1 MEGVLQPPIIPR
13 FRRINTPKRVK
24 LTREVAAVYGVP
36 TAVHRRRTWLK
47 TKLM

>member
-1 MEGVLQPPIIPR
+1 MQPPATPR
-13 FRRINTPKRVK
+13 LRRTKTPPKSVK